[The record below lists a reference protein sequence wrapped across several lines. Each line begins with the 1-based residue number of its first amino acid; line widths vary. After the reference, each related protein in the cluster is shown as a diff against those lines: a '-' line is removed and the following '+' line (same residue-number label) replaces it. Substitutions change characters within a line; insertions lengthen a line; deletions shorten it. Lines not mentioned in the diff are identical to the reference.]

1 MSLIIQ
7 TSRPVF
13 DTKKVAK
20 GYLLYAKHRSWDEGR
35 GGIVTSVS
43 EDRLIVQFHPGI
55 GNVMNHF
62 VIPATEVAGEQW
74 VIRWSK
80 DLTEIWSVPEEDEPE
95 EVEGNDG

>member
-13 DTKKVAK
+13 DTKEVAK

-43 EDRLIVQFHPGI
+43 EDRLVIQFHPGI
-55 GNVMNHF
+55 GNVMNHY
-62 VIPATEVAGEQW
+62 VIPATEVDDGQW

-80 DLTEIWSVPEEDEPE
+80 DLTEVWSVQPEEE
-95 EVEGNDG
+95 EVNDG